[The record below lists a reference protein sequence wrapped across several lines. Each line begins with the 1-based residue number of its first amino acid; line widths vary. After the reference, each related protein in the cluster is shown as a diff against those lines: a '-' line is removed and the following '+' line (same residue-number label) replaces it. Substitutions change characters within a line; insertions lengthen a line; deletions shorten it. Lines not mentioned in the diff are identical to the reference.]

1 MIPTV
6 HYSGEGEGE
15 ATQQKEKEKFVG
27 VICMS
32 NIFSVMLAVDFGV
45 MCSIIFRLT
54 ISAMWPMTSLAVV
67 LVEGYIIF
75 AMTIWA
81 LVLAIT
87 LLISDTFNTRP
98 VEGMFIHL
106 NRPVR
111 NANMSQSSP
120 AMGLTSAAPVNLKLC
135 FYIKFPDKCNL
146 FRNLQ
151 TFSFSFSLYVGKR
164 RRRSYPAEAKQ

>member
-1 MIPTV
+1 
-6 HYSGEGEGE
+6 
-15 ATQQKEKEKFVG
+15 
-27 VICMS
+27 
-32 NIFSVMLAVDFGV
+32 
-45 MCSIIFRLT
+45 
-54 ISAMWPMTSLAVV
+54 MWPMTSLAVV
-67 LVEGYIIF
+67 LVQGYIIF

-81 LVLAIT
+81 LVLAIK
-87 LLISDTFNTRP
+87 LLISDTSNTRP

-164 RRRSYPAEAKQ
+164 RRRSYPAEGTQWAKQMAARWKWQCGSLSADGPCSCSCK

>member
-1 MIPTV
+1 
-6 HYSGEGEGE
+6 
-15 ATQQKEKEKFVG
+15 
-27 VICMS
+27 
-32 NIFSVMLAVDFGV
+32 MLAVDFGV

-87 LLISDTFNTRP
+87 LLISDTSNTRP

-151 TFSFSFSLYVGKR
+151 TFSFSFSFSFL
-164 RRRSYPAEAKQ
+164 E

>member
-6 HYSGEGEGE
+6 NYSGEGEGE

-54 ISAMWPMTSLAVV
+54 ISEMWPMTSLAVV

-87 LLISDTFNTRP
+87 LLISDPP

-151 TFSFSFSLYVGKR
+151 T
-164 RRRSYPAEAKQ
+164 

>member
-1 MIPTV
+1 MAYDIARCGVGRGLYNFCDDNLGPG
-6 HYSGEGEGE
+6 SGYHI
-15 ATQQKEKEKFVG
+15 V
-27 VICMS
+27 
-32 NIFSVMLAVDFGV
+32 
-45 MCSIIFRLT
+45 
-54 ISAMWPMTSLAVV
+54 
-67 LVEGYIIF
+67 
-75 AMTIWA
+75 
-81 LVLAIT
+81 
-87 LLISDTFNTRP
+87 ISDTSNTRP

-151 TFSFSFSLYVGKR
+151 T
-164 RRRSYPAEAKQ
+164 